1 MKNKPGTMIVRI
13 PIELKHRIEK
23 VAEQQGVSINQL
35 ALYMFTKEINDLE
48 TTNYFDKYWKNKS
61 KKEVFNDFDM
71 VMDKVSNKEIPDWDK
86 L

>member
-1 MKNKPGTMIVRI
+1 MKSKPGTMIVRI
-13 PIELKHRIEK
+13 PKELKHRIEK

-48 TTNYFDKYWKNKS
+48 TTNYFEKYWKNKS
-61 KKEVFNDFDM
+61 KKEIINDFDM
-71 VMDKVSNKEIPDWDK
+71 VIDKVSDREIPDWDQ

>member
-13 PIELKHRIEK
+13 PKDLKHRIEK

-48 TTNYFDKYWKNKS
+48 TTNYFEKYWINKS
-61 KKEVFNDFDM
+61 KKEIFNDFDI
-71 VMDKVSNKEIPDWDK
+71 VMDKVSNSEVPDWDK
-86 L
+86 F